1 MRKHRPDFA
10 IALIVFGMMA
20 AGLIIVYAI
29 GPRVAQ
35 ALNSQYGTNYSDTYF
50 LFRHAVSVVASIVA
64 LVAGYLL
71 KYDFLAKYAKKF
83 LIASIVLC
91 VLVTILGR
99 LGIDAL
105 VTCDKGA
112 CRSLRIPFIGMGFMP
127 SELFKIAILFYVS
140 WLIKDRKKN
149 KELETQRFFVP
160 LLALFAVIAV
170 LLGWWES
177 DFGSTVVLI
186 TMIFAMMWIGGV
198 KLRYLFGLAG
208 FMFAVAAI
216 LIFTTKYRLDRIAGE
231 DTYHIDNSLIS
242 MGTGGLFGVGLGNSI
257 QSTGYLP
264 EALSDSIFAII
275 CETWGFVGAAAIL
288 VTITVLLM
296 RILGVSRRIENPE
309 QRLFAV
315 GVFAWILSH
324 VIINVGGMTG
334 IIPMKGITL
343 PFLSYGGTSMMF
355 VAFAAG
361 IVLQISGWTR
371 REVVEENEDIDGRR
385 GKRRA
390 RYSNSRSSA

>member
-288 VTITVLLM
+288 VAITVLLM

-315 GVFAWILSH
+315 GVFTWILSH